1 MNFRKI
7 LCKLNLNI
15 INWCFVTSIVIPS
28 YVYTYIKIEF
38 LQKLII
44 EEENLSVLKKFDN
57 IKEFIDFI
65 SPYYPGIKI
74 SEYSIV
80 EIEQALFHTL
90 IKLIGKILYF
100 SPENM
105 KLFLKAYLLKYE
117 IANIKQIIL
126 GSIIGISKSEKSDR
140 INYLVEE
147 YLERS
152 DFIKNLLEITDLE
165 EIQLYMKNTRYN
177 KPIREGINYFK
188 NTNEI
193 FVLEAFLDKLYYENL
208 LSTKPFYD
216 KKERAMISLFID
228 YSTEVYNLRMLSR
241 AIINNFDKNLT
252 SQLLIQNYLFLNQQ
266 KVSYL
271 LEINDIDEYISEL
284 KKFLSS
290 TKELKEL
297 YIPININ
304 KRHLRWSFEA
314 IYQNY
319 YFKKFQ
325 LKIDDF
331 EYFTI
336 YRILELI
343 IKKEKEIKFNIMLNV
358 IRIIHEKYEGLKDK
372 NENL

>member
-1 MNFRKI
+1 VF
-7 LCKLNLNI
+7 
-15 INWCFVTSIVIPS
+15 FTSIVIPS

-44 EEENLSVLKKFDN
+44 EDSNLSTLKKLND
-57 IKEFIDFI
+57 IKDFVEFIT
-65 SPYYPGIKI
+65 PYYPEIKI
-74 SEYSIV
+74 SDHTIV
-80 EIEQALFHTL
+80 EIEHALFHTL
-90 IKLIGKILYF
+90 IKLIGKILYY

-126 GSIIGISKSEKSDR
+126 GSIIGISKSEKSKR
-140 INYLVEE
+140 VNFLVEE

-152 DFIKNLLEITDLE
+152 DFINDLLEITNLE
-165 EIQLYMKNTRYN
+165 EIQLFMKNTRYN
-177 KPIREGINYFK
+177 KPIREGILYFK

-208 LSTKPFYD
+208 ISTKPFYD
-216 KKERAMISLFID
+216 RKEKAMISLFID
-228 YSTEVYNLRMLSR
+228 YSTEVYNLRMISR

-252 SQLLIQNYLFLNQQ
+252 SQLLVKNYLFLNQD
-266 KVSYL
+266 KIDTL
-271 LEINDIDEYISEL
+271 LEITNIDKFISEL
-284 KKFLSS
+284 QNYLNSI
-290 TKELKEL
+290 KELKEL

-304 KRHLRWSFEA
+304 TRHLRWSFEG

-343 IKKEKEIKFNIMLNV
+343 IKKEKEIKFNIMPNV
-358 IRIIHEKYEGLKDK
+358 IRIIHEKYESLKNG
-372 NENL
+372 NENF